1 MIKKTIVIVQLLIVC
16 ILGALIVGQLDISPE
31 KAKRINRKD
40 PLWFMA
46 PWRPDGK
53 DGASGSSPTPTPQ
66 ATSNKV
72 AMEIANRHYILSPGP
87 ALSTIVTE
95 LENKDLEP
103 TGPVLL
109 PTERSQTQP
118 TASKKGSKAPEPRK
132 APPPAGPLT
141 IASLSVTPTANGVM
155 LKGLTSAPAKR
166 MELYTFVD
174 PPRMVLELFGQFAPY
189 SQSVSVPP
197 NPIIA
202 SVVTEISG
210 DKILIIGDLLTDK
223 AYVAPAARVANR
235 DEFAV
240 ELTLRD
246 AGQANTEGKH

>member
-1 MIKKTIVIVQLLIVC
+1 MIKKSIVTVQLLIVF
-16 ILGALIVGQLDISPE
+16 ILGALIVGQLGISPD
-31 KAKRINRKD
+31 KAKRIDRKD

-53 DGASGSSPTPTPQ
+53 DNAPGSSATPTSQTTP
-66 ATSNKV
+66 NKV
-72 AMEIANRHYILSPGP
+72 TLDITNRHYILSPGP

-95 LENKDLEP
+95 LESKDLEP

-109 PTERSQTQP
+109 PTEHPQTQP
-118 TASKKGSKAPEPRK
+118 VVHKKGSKAPEPRK
-132 APPPAGPLT
+132 ASPPAGPIT
-141 IASLSVTPTANGVM
+141 IASLSVTPTAKGVV

-174 PPRMVLELFGQFAPY
+174 PPRMVLELFGQFTPY
-189 SQSVSVPP
+189 GQAVSVPP
-197 NPIIA
+197 NSIIQ

-210 DKILIIGDLLTDK
+210 DKMLIIGVLLTDK
-223 AYVAPAARVANR
+223 AYVAPATRVANS

-246 AGQANTEGKH
+246 ADQPKSEIKP

>member
-1 MIKKTIVIVQLLIVC
+1 MIKKTIVIVQLVIVC

-53 DGASGSSPTPTPQ
+53 DKTSGSSATPASQTTP
-66 ATSNKV
+66 NKI

-87 ALSTIVTE
+87 ALSTIITE
-95 LENKDLEP
+95 LESKDLEP

-109 PTERSQTQP
+109 PTERPQAQP
-118 TASKKGSKAPEPRK
+118 TVSKKGSKAPEPRK
-132 APPPAGPLT
+132 VPPPAGPLT
-141 IASLSVTPTANGVM
+141 IASLSVTPTANGVV

-223 AYVAPAARVANR
+223 AYVAPTARVAHS

-246 AGQANTEGKH
+246 AGQPKTEVKR